1 MSSVTQFI
9 SDIIA
14 GEPDIYVMTFTLVTV
29 MVILLFLSFPMIVP
43 LAVGALIGLIHF
55 SQVEPGVV
63 IQQMVT
69 GISPNA
75 LIAVPMFILAAEIM
89 TRGHTA
95 YNLLGLIQAFVGHL
109 RGGLPITTCISCT
122 LFGSVSGSTQ
132 ATVVSVGQIM
142 RPKLLQAGYKDSF
155 VMALII
161 NASDIAFLIPPSIGL
176 ILYGTLAN
184 ASVGELF
191 IAGIGPGLVLSGLF
205 SLYSYAYSVKHS
217 DSLTLVEKA
226 SKAEK
231 LLVIKQAILPLGFP
245 ALIIGGIYSGIV
257 TPTEAASFAVLYAII
272 VECLLYRKL
281 GVKDICDAALN
292 TGLITAVVFV
302 LVGIGQ
308 AFSWYI
314 SFEQIPQELLA
325 PLELDNASPE
335 YILFI
340 IALTFFVGCMFVDSL
355 VVLLILTPIFMPIV
369 NAAGIDPILVGVM
382 VTLQMAIGSA
392 TPPFGCDIFTAIA
405 IFEKPY
411 MEVIRGTLPF
421 FLILILMSALL
432 IFFPEI
438 ALLPRDILFN

>member
-75 LIAVPMFILAAEIM
+75 LIAVPMFILAADIM
-89 TRGHTA
+89 TRGNTA

-191 IAGIGPGLVLSGLF
+191 IAGIGPGLVLAGLF

-217 DSLTLVEKA
+217 DSLTLVEKTNR
-226 SKAEK
+226 AEK
-231 LLVIKQAILPLGFP
+231 LLAIKQAILPLGFP

-340 IALTFFVGCMFVDSL
+340 IAVTFFVGCMFVDSL

-405 IFEKPY
+405 IFERPY